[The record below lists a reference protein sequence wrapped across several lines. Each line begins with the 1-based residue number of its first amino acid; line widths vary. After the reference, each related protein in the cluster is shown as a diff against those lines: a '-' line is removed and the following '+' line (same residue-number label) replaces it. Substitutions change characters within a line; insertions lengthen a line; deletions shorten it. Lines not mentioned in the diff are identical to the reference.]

1 MTTKRAPT
9 NIMTYI
15 EFLKRTEKGKIEPL
29 YLFYGEE
36 KLLIGDALSRILDR
50 TMVVDSRGF
59 NYDIFDGDKTNI
71 SDVLAIAESFP
82 FCSPWRVIQIK
93 DINLMPAEGLEL
105 LLQYIK
111 KPSPT
116 TCLIL
121 VAAKPDMR
129 KRFFR
134 EVKEILSPIQI
145 QPLSGI
151 RLISWIKTKAKCLD
165 FTISDDA
172 ISFLIERKG
181 DDLRGI
187 LSEIEK
193 LSLYLEEKKVA
204 RLEDVKAITCG
215 EETPSIFD
223 LTRSLVEKNA
233 GDSLRLLS
241 LLLISGEPPL
251 VVLSM
256 IVRQFRIIWRI
267 VETKE
272 AGRSVD
278 DLLQEIG
285 IPHGKR
291 DKIIKQSEGYTCREL
306 SRILSLF
313 LKADLE
319 LKSSRIV
326 PRIVLEALILK
337 ICLPV

>member
-1 MTTKRAPT
+1 
-9 NIMTYI
+9 MTYI
-15 EFLKRTEKGKIEPL
+15 EFLKRTEKAEIDPL

-50 TMVVDSRGF
+50 TMVAESRGF
-59 NYDIFDGDKTNI
+59 NYDVFDGEKTGI
-71 SDVLAIAESFP
+71 ADVLAIAQSFP
-82 FCSPWRVIQIK
+82 FCSSWRVILIR
-93 DINLMPAEGLEL
+93 DINLIPAEGLEHL
-105 LLQYIK
+105 IQYIK

-129 KRFFR
+129 KKFFR
-134 EVKEILSPIQI
+134 EVKDLLSPIQI
-145 QPLSGI
+145 QPLTSI
-151 RLISWIKTKAKCLD
+151 QLISWTKSKANHLG

-172 ISFLIERKG
+172 ISFIIERKG
-181 DDLRGI
+181 DDLRGL

-204 RLEDVKAITCG
+204 GLEDAKAITCG

-223 LTRSLVEKNA
+223 LTGSLGDKNA
-233 GDSLRLLS
+233 SESLRLLS
-241 LLLISGEPPL
+241 LLIISGEPGL

-256 IVRQFRIIWRI
+256 IVRQFRIIWKI
-267 VETKE
+267 VETKQS
-272 AGRSVD
+272 GRSMD

-291 DKIIKQSEGYTCREL
+291 ARIIKQSEGYTRKEL
-306 SRILSLF
+306 SRIFSLF

-319 LKSSRIV
+319 LKSSRIA

>member
-1 MTTKRAPT
+1 M
-9 NIMTYI
+9 NYN
-15 EFLKRTEKGKIEPL
+15 EFLKKTEKAGIDPL

-50 TMVVDSRGF
+50 SIAADSREF
-59 NYDIFDGDKTNI
+59 NYDVFDGEKADI
-71 SDVLAIAESFP
+71 ADVLAIAQSFP
-82 FCSPWRVIQIK
+82 FCSSWRVILIR
-93 DINLMPAEGLEL
+93 DINLIPTEGLEL
-105 LLQYIK
+105 LIYYIK

-129 KRFFR
+129 KKFFR
-134 EVKEILSPIQI
+134 EVKDLLSPILV
-145 QPLSGI
+145 QPLTGI
-151 RLISWIKTKAKCLD
+151 QLISWIKSKAKHLG

-172 ISFLIERKG
+172 ISFIIERKG
-181 DDLRGI
+181 DDLRGL

-193 LSLYLEEKKVA
+193 LSLYVEENKVA

-223 LTRSLVEKNA
+223 LTGSLGDKNA
-233 GDSLRLLS
+233 SESLRLLS
-241 LLLISGEPPL
+241 LLIISGEPGL

-267 VETKE
+267 AETKQS
-272 AGRSVD
+272 GRTMD

-291 DKIIKQSEGYTCREL
+291 ARIIKQSEGYTYKEL
-306 SRILSLF
+306 SRIFSLF

-319 LKSSRIV
+319 LKSSRIA

>member
-1 MTTKRAPT
+1 M
-9 NIMTYI
+9 NYS
-15 EFLKRTEKGKIEPL
+15 EFLKRTEKGEIEPL

-36 KLLIGDALSRILDR
+36 KLLIGDALSRILDK
-50 TMVVDSRGF
+50 TVEADSRGF
-59 NYDIFDGDKTNI
+59 NYHVFDGEKTGI
-71 SDVLAIAESFP
+71 SDILAIAQSFP
-82 FCSPWRVIQIK
+82 FCSSWRVILIR

-105 LLQYIK
+105 LIQYIK

-121 VAAKPDMR
+121 VSAKPDMR
-129 KRFFR
+129 KKFFR
-134 EVKEILSPIQI
+134 EVKDLLSPIQI
-145 QPLSGI
+145 QPLSGV
-151 RLISWIKTKAKCLD
+151 RLISWIKSKAKCLD

-193 LSLYLEEKKVA
+193 LSLYLDGKKVA
-204 RLEDVKAITCG
+204 TLEDVKAITCG

-223 LTRSLVEKNA
+223 LTGSLGEKNA
-233 GDSLRLLS
+233 GNSLRLLS
-241 LLLISGEPPL
+241 LLLTSGEPPL
-251 VVLSM
+251 VILSM

-267 VETKE
+267 VEAKE
-272 AGRSVD
+272 AGRSME

-285 IPHGKR
+285 IPQGKQER
-291 DKIIKQSEGYTCREL
+291 IIKQSKAYTRKEL

-313 LKADLE
+313 LKTDLE
-319 LKSSRIV
+319 LKSSRLA
-326 PRIVLEALILK
+326 PRIVLESLILK